1 MSKKEDLATIVGGAN
16 VLDTVELLE
25 AYSKDES
32 FARQTK
38 PQCIARP
45 QSTEEVHEIVK
56 WANRTATP
64 LIPVSSGPP
73 HFRGDTIPSLGGVV
87 VDLSRMKRIIR
98 INRRNRVAMVE
109 PGVTFTELQSELKK
123 EGLRLPMPLCPRR
136 SKSVIGSCLE
146 REPIIIPKYQWDISD
161 PLLCTEVVF
170 GSGDLFRTG
179 EAAGPGSLEDQWASG
194 QAQTNPMGPFQ
205 VDFFRLIQGAQGT
218 MGIITWATVKCELL
232 PQLQKPFL
240 VASQRL
246 EDLLDFTYRLLWA
259 RLGDELLILNNLN
272 LATILAED
280 PDEIKALRDT
290 LPQWVLIVCVAGYE
304 RLPQERVE
312 YQEKDV
318 MDTAQRFGVEPV
330 TAIQGVQVQGRAVLE
345 AVSTVSAEP
354 YWKLRYKGGCHDIF
368 FLTTLGKTPEFV
380 TVMYLMAE
388 ATGYP
393 VTDIGIY
400 LQPQI
405 QGRAC
410 HCEFN
415 FSCDPGNPKEVEK
428 VRRLFFDASR
438 ELIGMGGFFSRPYG
452 PWAEMAYSRD
462 GQSAMALRKV
472 KGIFD
477 PNNVMNPGKLCF

>member
-1 MSKKEDLATIVGGAN
+1 MPEKEELAAIVGGEN
-16 VLDTVELLE
+16 VSDTPEALE
-25 AYSKDES
+25 AYSRDES
-32 FARQTK
+32 FVRRMK
-38 PQCIARP
+38 PQFVARP
-45 QSTEEVHEIVK
+45 ENVAEVQEIVK
-56 WANRTATP
+56 WANSTGTP

-73 HFRGDTIPSLGGVV
+73 HFRGDTVPSLGGVV

-109 PGVTFTELQSELKK
+109 PGVTFAELQLELKK
-123 EGLRLPMPLCPRR
+123 EGMRLPMPLSPRS

-146 REPIIIPKYQWDISD
+146 REPTMIPKYQWDISD

-170 GSGDLFRTG
+170 GTGDLFRTG

-194 QAQTNPMGPFQ
+194 QAQTNAMGPFQ
-205 VDFFRLIQGAQGT
+205 VDFFRLIQGSQGT
-218 MGIITWATVKCELL
+218 MGILTWATVKCELL
-232 PQLQKPFL
+232 PQLQKTFL

-246 EDLLDFTYRLLWA
+246 EDLLDFTYKLLWA
-259 RLGDELLILNNLN
+259 RLGDELLILNNFN
-272 LATILAED
+272 LATLLAKN
-280 PDEIKALRDT
+280 PDEIKSLRET
-290 LPQWVLIVCVAGYE
+290 LPPWVLIVCVAGYE
-304 RLPQERVE
+304 RLPQERVD

-318 MDTAQRFGVEPV
+318 IDTAQRFGVTPV
-330 TAIQGVQVQGRAVLE
+330 TAIDGVQGSDILE
-345 AVSTVSAEP
+345 ALSTVSAEP

-368 FLTTLGKTPEFV
+368 FLTTLGKTPEFIAC
-380 TVMYLMAE
+380 MDQMAAE
-388 ATGYP
+388 AGHP
-393 VTDIGIY
+393 GIDIGVY

-415 FSCDPGNPKEVEK
+415 LNFDPANPKELEK
-428 VRRLFFDASR
+428 VRKLFFDASKA
-438 ELIGMGGFFSRPYG
+438 LMGIGGFFSRPYG
-452 PWAEMAYSRD
+452 PWAEMAYGRD